1 MPMIKAFIP
10 FISTHTTASRL
21 ELEQPVELV
30 ENIFVDILPQ
40 IKGLAQLREAH
51 KEVIADRGLV

>member
-10 FISTHTTASRL
+10 LISLHTTASWL

-30 ENIFVDILPQ
+30 ENIFVDILSQ
-40 IKGLAQLREAH
+40 FQGLAQLWEAPT
-51 KEVIADRGLV
+51 EGIADRGLV

>member
-10 FISTHTTASRL
+10 LISLHTTASWL
-21 ELEQPVELV
+21 EFEQPVELV

-40 IKGLAQLREAH
+40 IKGLAQLWEAH
-51 KEVIADRGLV
+51 TEVIADRG